1 MSDYPSH
8 IELAPRE
15 FTETIGIEF
24 DALRP
29 GMVIEHRPGF
39 AFSWSE
45 SRDRVRV
52 AGDHAPAVIDPAFA
66 AAIGGGHAAIA
77 ETWLLTAVTAATTRT
92 FGRVVANLA
101 WEDVVFPQP
110 ARDGDFVFAE
120 STILDKRI
128 SQSRPNQGVLSVAT
142 RGLTRAGVEV
152 CRYRRTLL
160 VYRSAEG
167 PHKAAGYV

>member
-1 MSDYPSH
+1 MTDYPSH
-8 IELAPRE
+8 IEIGANE

-24 DALRP
+24 DALHP

-39 AFSWSE
+39 AFSWNE
-45 SRDRVRV
+45 SRERVRI
-52 AGDHAPAVIDPAFA
+52 AGDHAPVVFDLEFA
-66 AAIGGGHAAIA
+66 AAALGGKTAIA

-128 SQSRPNQGVLSVAT
+128 SKSRPNQGLLSVAT
-142 RGLTRAGVEV
+142 RGVTRAGVEV

-160 VYRSAEG
+160 VYRSAAG

>member
-1 MSDYPSH
+1 MTDFPSH
-8 IELAPRE
+8 IEIAPNE

-24 DALRP
+24 NALKP

-45 SRDRVRV
+45 SRERARI
-52 AGDHAPAVIDPAFA
+52 AGDHAPAVLDPAFA
-66 AAIGGGHAAIA
+66 AAVQGGQAAIA
-77 ETWLLTAVTAATTRT
+77 ETWLLTAVTATTTRT

-142 RGLTRAGVEV
+142 RGVTREGVEV

-167 PHKAAGYV
+167 PHKAAGYI

>member
-1 MSDYPSH
+1 MTAYPSH
-8 IELAPRE
+8 VEIAPNE
-15 FTETIGIEF
+15 FTETIGLEF
-24 DALRP
+24 DALQP

-45 SRDRVRV
+45 SRDRSRI

-66 AAIGGGHAAIA
+66 AAVGGGHVGIA

-101 WEDVVFPQP
+101 WEDVHFPRP
-110 ARDGDFVFAE
+110 VRDGEFIFAE
-120 STILDKRI
+120 STILNRRI
-128 SQSRPNQGVLSVAT
+128 SKSRPNQGVLSVAT
-142 RGLTRAGVEV
+142 RGLTRDGIEV

>member
-1 MSDYPSH
+1 MTAYLSH
-8 IELAPRE
+8 VEIAPNE
-15 FTETIGIEF
+15 FTETIGLDF
-24 DALRP
+24 DALQA

-39 AFSWSE
+39 AFSFDE
-45 SRDRVRV
+45 SRERSRI
-52 AGDHAPAVIDPAFA
+52 AGDHAPVVLDPAFA
-66 AAIGGGHAAIA
+66 AAALGGKTAIA

-110 ARDGDFVFAE
+110 VRDGDFVFAE
-120 STILDKRI
+120 STILDKRA
-128 SQSRPNQGVLSVAT
+128 SQSRSNQGVLSVAT
-142 RGLTRAGVEV
+142 RGLTREGAEV